1 MTKEERER
9 KEAIAKAEWERR
21 MEQLRST
28 MPPSDDRL
36 LKSVAEVALS
46 PPDVPGE
53 TKASLP
59 LSVPLEIGTP
69 LTSKA
74 QPPSLPEASERG
86 GGQSE
91 GDLVEQPM
99 QLEGSAPAVPPSQRA
114 AARVYASNDPK
125 LEALL
130 DAIAQQVRAR
140 RRHRSGVNRKGL
152 VIVDSDTF
160 SRVSHVSHARRL
172 DKVEVLTY
180 LLSRYL
186 PEAGKTEAPA
196 WLLQERS
203 DEILNSF
210 HLVYHDDAAIAERFD
225 WLELRFGLLK
235 VDIVAAIVSRYLPP
249 APFAVPPK
257 RRRRRMRL

>member
-36 LKSVAEVALS
+36 LKSIAEVALS
-46 PPDVPGE
+46 PVDVPVE

-59 LSVPLEIGTP
+59 APETGASPPTN
-69 LTSKA
+69 A
-74 QPPSLPEASERG
+74 QQFSLPGASEPIG
-86 GGQSE
+86 GRPE
-91 GDLVEQPM
+91 DHIIEQPM
-99 QLEGSAPAVPPSQRA
+99 ALEGPVPAMSPSQRA

-130 DAIAQQVRAR
+130 DAIAQHVRAR
-140 RRHRSGVNRKGL
+140 RRHPTGVNRKGL

-186 PEAGKTEAPA
+186 PEAGKPEPPA

-203 DEILNSF
+203 DDILNSF
-210 HLVYHDDAAIAERFD
+210 HLVYHDDAGIAERFD

-235 VDIVAAIVSRYLPP
+235 VDIVAAIVGRYLPP
-249 APFAVPPK
+249 APFTVPPK
-257 RRRRRMRL
+257 RRRRRMRF

>member
-1 MTKEERER
+1 
-9 KEAIAKAEWERR
+9 

-36 LKSVAEVALS
+36 LKSVVDVALS
-46 PPDVPGE
+46 PADVSGD
-53 TKASLP
+53 TKAALPAPLPPEPGAPTVTTSQSFSLA
-59 LSVPLEIGTP
+59 GT
-69 LTSKA
+69 
-74 QPPSLPEASERG
+74 SERG
-86 GGQSE
+86 GA
-91 GDLVEQPM
+91 QPEEDAIEAVP
-99 QLEGSAPAVPPSQRA
+99 LEGPMPAVSLSQRA

-140 RRHRSGVNRKGL
+140 RRRPSGVNRKGL

-180 LLSRYL
+180 LLSRYI
-186 PEAGKTEAPA
+186 PEAGKPEPPA
-196 WLLQERS
+196 WLLQERP
-203 DEILNSF
+203 DDILNSF
-210 HLVYHDDAAIAERFD
+210 HLVYHYDAGIAERFD

-257 RRRRRMRL
+257 RRRRRMRP